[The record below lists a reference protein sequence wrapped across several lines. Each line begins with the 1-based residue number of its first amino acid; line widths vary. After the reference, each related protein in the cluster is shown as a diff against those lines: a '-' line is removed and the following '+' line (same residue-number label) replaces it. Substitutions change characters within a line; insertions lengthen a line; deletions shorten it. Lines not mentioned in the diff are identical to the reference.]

1 MDSTELCGQD
11 EDVDM
16 AGSDVYAGAL
26 AIWQAVRNG
35 TISDVEKAIYDVSGV
50 GKYPSGYVNMPVGD
64 QWSALYVAV
73 TLNDAAK
80 VRLLLENGADLF
92 QDDWDELEEAC
103 GNTHSHVLDII
114 REAQDDWNYQ
124 SKHCG
129 EDRIYDGI

>member
-11 EDVDM
+11 EDVDV
-16 AGSDVYAGAL
+16 AGSEVYAWAL
-26 AIWQAVRNG
+26 GIWQAVRNG
-35 TISDVEKAIYDVSGV
+35 TTSDIEKAIYDVTSTGS
-50 GKYPSGYVNMPVGD
+50 YASPFVNYPVGD
-64 QWSALYVAV
+64 QGSALYVAV